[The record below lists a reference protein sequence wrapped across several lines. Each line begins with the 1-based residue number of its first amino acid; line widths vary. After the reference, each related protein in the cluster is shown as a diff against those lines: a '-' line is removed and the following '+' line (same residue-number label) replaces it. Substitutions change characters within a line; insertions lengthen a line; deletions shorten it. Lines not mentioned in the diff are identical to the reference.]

1 MGLNKAS
8 RSKPQ
13 QPFRGVQIEV
23 AQTYQRQH
31 LVQSLENILFPYVL
45 SLSMTSFS
53 DILILFWY
61 SNILAMFL
69 CSLTDN
75 NLQLK

>member
-8 RSKPQ
+8 RSKSQ
-13 QPFRGVQIEV
+13 QTFRGVQIEV

-31 LVQSLENILFPYVL
+31 LVQSLENILLPYVL

-69 CSLTDN
+69 CSLPDN